1 MNVVFEQKNSLEI
14 KEIFEKNFGPKF
26 SELIKN
32 VKMFNKSNENSIG
45 LFANEDLMHS
55 LLNNIVLQIV
65 NGSFASERYT
75 VKTDG
80 TKGRA
85 DIVVAK
91 NGTGLLIEMKYKGKA
106 DEALEQAKEYAEL
119 VKDTNTQIFIGC
131 NITNQQEVFLSG
143 DIVIDGAEP
152 FHFDYP

>member
-1 MNVVFEQKNSLEI
+1 MKKQHKKESPILSLLGMGGGGTGLALGGAGGSI
-14 KEIFEKNFGPKF
+14 GPLLF
-26 SELIKN
+26 PMSR
-32 VKMFNKSNENSIG
+32 KSNG
-45 LFANEDLMHS
+45 DKFFHA
-55 LLNNIVLQIV
+55 
-65 NGSFASERYT
+65 

>member
-1 MNVVFEQKNSLEI
+1 M
-14 KEIFEKNFGPKF
+14 
-26 SELIKN
+26 
-32 VKMFNKSNENSIG
+32 
-45 LFANEDLMHS
+45 LF
-55 LLNNIVLQIV
+55 LNRKIVLK
-65 NGSFASERYT
+65 Y
-75 VKTDG
+75 
-80 TKGRA
+80 
-85 DIVVAK
+85 
-91 NGTGLLIEMKYKGKA
+91 GTGLLIEMKYKGKA